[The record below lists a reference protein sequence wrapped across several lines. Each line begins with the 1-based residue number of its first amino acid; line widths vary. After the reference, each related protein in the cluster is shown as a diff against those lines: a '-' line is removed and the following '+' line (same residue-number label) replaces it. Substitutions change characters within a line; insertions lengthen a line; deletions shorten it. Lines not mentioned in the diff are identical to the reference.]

1 MLQAVEG
8 IYRNGAIE
16 LLEIPTNIQESR
28 VLVTF
33 LPPPRPSQPRMITLG
48 MFAGAQQSTET
59 DFTIA
64 QFQGDSDDSLNW

>member
-8 IYRNGAIE
+8 IYRDGAIE
-16 LLEIPTNIQESR
+16 LLEIPLNIQESR

-33 LPPPRPSQPRMITLG
+33 LPSTPPTQPRMITLG
-48 MFAGAQQSTET
+48 MFAGSPQSTET